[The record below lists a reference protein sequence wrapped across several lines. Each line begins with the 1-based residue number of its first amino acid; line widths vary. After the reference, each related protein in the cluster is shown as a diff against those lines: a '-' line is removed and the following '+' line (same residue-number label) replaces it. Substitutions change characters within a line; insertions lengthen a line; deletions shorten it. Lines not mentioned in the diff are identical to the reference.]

1 VQSRGRAAYMAEFVG
16 TFLLV
21 LFIGIVLAVN
31 SKVASSFTDFAVIGL
46 LHAFVLMML
55 VATLGG
61 TSGAHFNPA
70 VTTGLAVLR
79 KIAIADAVVYILLQL
94 AGAVC
99 AALVVKLL
107 FSGSPA
113 HAAAIT
119 HYGATGVNHK
129 LLANDGAAFLAE
141 LIATFALVWAVVGTA
156 VNPRA
161 DRDWA
166 PFVIGATLG
175 LGVMCIG
182 PLTGAGINPA
192 RAFGPALVG
201 HSFGG
206 AGTFLFVYVAGPIVG
221 GVAAALGYT
230 SLVLAPRG
238 LAPGLRP
245 IDTLEE
251 PVAKAAPPE

>member
-1 VQSRGRAAYMAEFVG
+1 MKPRDPAAYIAEFIG

-31 SKVASSFTDFAVIGL
+31 SKVASSFTDFAVLGL
-46 LHAFVLMML
+46 LHAFILMML

-70 VTTGLAVLR
+70 VTTALALLR
-79 KIAIADAVVYILLQL
+79 KIAIGDAAVYILLQL

-107 FSGSPA
+107 FSGSPG
-113 HAAAIT
+113 HAASLT
-119 HYGATGVNHK
+119 HYGATAVNHK

-141 LIATFALVWAVVGTA
+141 LIATFALMWAIVGTA

-166 PFVIGATLG
+166 PLVIGATLG

-206 AGTFLFVYVAGPIVG
+206 AGTFLFVYVAGPIIG
-221 GVAAALGYT
+221 AVAAAVGYT

-245 IDTLEE
+245 VDTLEE
-251 PVAKAAPPE
+251 ALPEGAAD